1 MSAAERR
8 AAGLAAAEGR
18 FNAVEHERAS
28 KAQWTA
34 RGARLQA
41 KGCKAVDLKD
51 KSAKQLKTLF
61 VERYGEEMHDDD
73 EG

>member
-8 AAGLAAAEGR
+8 AAVRAAAEGR
-18 FNAVEHERAS
+18 FDADEHERAS

-34 RGARLQA
+34 RLQA
-41 KGCKAVDLKD
+41 KGCKAVGLKD

-61 VERYGEEMHDDD
+61 VERYGEDMHDDD